1 MLLFLFKIILIIGN
15 LVIYNIVMHLF
26 HFFSKDEP
34 KADTDNWGIAAIIIC
49 IVGCFIIPFVIG
61 VKQYSDLAFI
71 SFALTLGMAS
81 FSFGLKF
88 KKGYDKNAPK
98 RSEKK
103 EMDSKKK
110 IEIIMNKIMAKNH
123 EIITSKKDFKIVKN
137 IVSNN
142 FIKNREFSFPDKN
155 SLKEQIAKL
164 EEKNNSLEIDTY
176 TEYIESLK
184 DAIEFMDSKFVELQS
199 KTDEI
204 FNTNKNK
211 DLVVRFSFIHTLM
224 EKNSKIINDLCK
236 KIPSLQKVIDDIDK
250 SMNAFIIESDKLKID
265 MEFSDFNNS
274 NQENPYYS
282 QLQTDL
288 SSTSEKIAE
297 FNKAIKEIYTM

>member
-1 MLLFLFKIILIIGN
+1 MFIKIPSVFLNLLTFLIIYLFSCYFYKEDHNKINGRSFFILFLGIIGC
-15 LVIYNIVMHLF
+15 V
-26 HFFSKDEP
+26 
-34 KADTDNWGIAAIIIC
+34 
-49 IVGCFIIPFVIG
+49 IIPFKIG
-61 VKQYSDLAFI
+61 HGKLV
-71 SFALTLGMAS
+71 SFACTAIMS
-81 FSFGLKF
+81 FIVNYVAHIDTHINTHK
-88 KKGYDKNAPK
+88 KNASK
-98 RSEKK
+98 RSEAKEMNSKK
-103 EMDSKKK
+103 E
-110 IEIIMNKIMAKNH
+110 IAIVMNKIMAKNH

-142 FIKNREFSFPDKN
+142 FKKNRESSFPDKN
-155 SLKEQIAKL
+155 SIKKHIVKL

-211 DLVVRFSFIHTLM
+211 DLVIRFSFIHTLM
-224 EKNSKIINDLCK
+224 EKNSKTINDLCK
-236 KIPSLQKVIDDIDK
+236 KIPSLQKVIDDIDN
-250 SMNAFIIESDKLKID
+250 SMNVFIIESDKLKID